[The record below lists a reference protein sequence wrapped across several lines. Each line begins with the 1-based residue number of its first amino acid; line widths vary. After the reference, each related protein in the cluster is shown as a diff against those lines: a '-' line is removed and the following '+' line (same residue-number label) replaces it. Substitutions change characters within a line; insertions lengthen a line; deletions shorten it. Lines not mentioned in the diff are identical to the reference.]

1 MSLQRLLGSV
11 GPAVLSGVCAPR
23 GTAVP
28 VGDVVIAEPDGGIDL
43 RPGDLVLG
51 VNLTDR
57 AQALRLLSA
66 CAERSAGALLL
77 KAPAAVDE
85 TVVAAASAAGL
96 PLVQVEQQAGW
107 AQVVSLLRA
116 VLDSESHAD
125 SGSRAV
131 GAEAGDLF
139 GLADAIAAVIDA
151 PVTIEDRSSRVLAY
165 SARQERGDEA
175 RVATIMGRHVPDDV
189 NAHFRRHGVFHRI
202 AQDTGP
208 IYVPAV
214 VEGTKPRLVMPVH
227 AGGDVLGSIWAIVPG
242 PVAAE
247 RAAAFAD
254 AAAVAALHLLRRRAG
269 ADVERLVLTD
279 MVATVLH
286 GQEGAAD
293 AARRLGL
300 TAGPWRVIAVGVRCA
315 DEGEAERQRLTV
327 WERMS
332 RFRGSRLRS
341 PAAIVGGVVYGIVPA
356 ERVTAA
362 ADGESAWLETLCQ
375 ATGEPA
381 PLVAVGGLSASVP
394 GLARSREQADDT
406 LDLLRTGLIARAQA
420 VHDEVWATV
429 VLRHVARSAA
439 AARISAVGPLQQLA
453 DHDRAYGTSCVPTLH
468 AWLREMG
475 DPRAAAARLH
485 IHPNTLRHRMRRLQ
499 DVVAVPLDDPEVRT
513 ALLLQLT
520 ARQYGTEAGPEAD
533 GHGGGSAA

>member
-11 GPAVLSGVCAPR
+11 GPAVLSGVCAPG

-28 VGDVVIAEPDGGIDL
+28 VGDVVIAEPDGGVDL

-57 AQALRLLSA
+57 AQALRLLAS

-85 TVVAAASAAGL
+85 TVVTAASAAGL

-116 VLDSESHAD
+116 VLDSEGHAD
-125 SGSRAV
+125 SGTQAV

-151 PVTIEDRSSRVLAY
+151 PVTIEDRGSRVLAY

-189 NAHFRRHGVFHRI
+189 NAHFRRHGVFHKI

-214 VEGTKPRLVMPVH
+214 VAGTKPRLVVPVH

-242 PVAAE
+242 PVPAE
-247 RAAAFAD
+247 RAEAFAD
-254 AAAVAALHLLRRRAG
+254 TAAVAALHLLRRRAG

-300 TAGPWRVIAVGVRCA
+300 TAGPWRVIAVGVRCE
-315 DEGEAERQRLTV
+315 DDGEAERQRLTV

-341 PAAIVGGVVYGIVPA
+341 PAAVVGGVVYGIVPA
-356 ERVTAA
+356 ETATGTT
-362 ADGESAWLETLCQ
+362 DGGSAWLETLRGT
-375 ATGEPA
+375 TGQPA
-381 PLVAVGGLSASVP
+381 PLVAVGGLATSVP

-406 LDLLRTGLIARAQA
+406 LDLLRTGLIARDRA

-439 AARISAVGPLQQLA
+439 ATRIAGVGPLQQLV

-499 DVVAVPLDDPEVRT
+499 DVVALPLDDPEVRT

-520 ARQYGTEAGPEAD
+520 ARQYGMEGSGPEAD
-533 GHGGGSAA
+533 TETRSG